1 MKNQVLK
8 LHTVDV
14 ILYKVDKRN
23 GTGFATVV
31 ELLLLQERQ
40 DKKYDEWQRI

>member
-1 MKNQVLK
+1 MSPVL
-8 LHTVDV
+8 LEAAVEVV

-31 ELLLLQERQ
+31 ELLLQERQ

>member
-1 MKNQVLK
+1 MSSVL
-8 LHTVDV
+8 LEAAVEVV